1 MRILR
6 PILSV
11 ATAAAVFLALIIAA
25 PAASAN
31 KRDIVVWVPKGFK
44 PAASAALPASVDGH
58 RVRILVRDMS
68 NLQQRLLSG
77 NPGNAPDVVFIDA
90 SRTGELASA
99 ALISPIELDRGTRR
113 TLTKAAVDGFRFGF
127 NIYGVPMQTQN
138 VAMVTNADLV
148 PQAPNT
154 FRQLRRVALQ
164 LQRQDRVSIPLALG
178 QDPQSPAAEALYP
191 LFAGLGGFIFGTN
204 AGGSLDPTKVGIDNA
219 AFRKNS
225 GQIDTWNSTGLVNS
239 TITTKQAREAFLEGR
254 APFWIAAP
262 TDIEAL
268 TKVTFRYRISAV
280 PRIVKGQRT
289 SPLMRSHGFAVTTF
303 ARQHNVLAP
312 ARALVTQVAPGARA
326 QRAFAGASPL
336 VGLPAN
342 RNAAANV
349 SNRQLVAFGAAA
361 GGAVPYPNIAQWG
374 LASTA
379 WVEAWRASTRG
390 ANAEPPATP
399 AAQAFATARTVV
411 RQGAAAGRSLQAGVG
426 DLVSVGRVA
435 GR

>member
-1 MRILR
+1 VRIFR

-11 ATAAAVFLALIIAA
+11 ATAAVLFLALLIAA
-25 PAASAN
+25 PSALAN

-44 PAASAALPASVDGH
+44 PAASAALPAAVDGH

-68 NLQQRLLSG
+68 NLAERLLSG
-77 NPGNAPDVVFIDA
+77 NPQNAPDVLFIDA
-90 SRTGELASA
+90 SRTGDLASA
-99 ALISPIELDRGTRR
+99 ALVSPIELDRGTRR
-113 TLTKAAVDGFRFGF
+113 TLIKPAVDGFRFGF

-148 PQAPNT
+148 PQAPQT
-154 FRQLRRVALQ
+154 FRQLRRFALQ
-164 LQRQDRVSIPLALG
+164 LQRQGRVSMPLALG
-178 QDPQSPAAEALYP
+178 QDPSSPAAEALYP
-191 LFAGLGGFIFGTN
+191 LFAGLGGFVFGTN

-225 GQIDTWNSTGLVNS
+225 GQIDTWNATGLLNS
-239 TITTKQAREAFLEGR
+239 AITTKQAREAFLAGR

-262 TDIEAL
+262 TDISDL

-312 ARALVTQVAPGARA
+312 ARKLVTEVAPGARA
-326 QRAFAGASPL
+326 QRAFAEASPL

-349 SNRQLVAFGAAA
+349 ANRQLVAFGAAA
-361 GGAVPYPNIAQWG
+361 GRAVPYPNISQWG
-374 LASTA
+374 PASIA
-379 WVEAWRASTRG
+379 WLDAWRASTRG
-390 ANAEPPATP
+390 VDAEPAAVP
-399 AAQAFATARTVV
+399 AAESFAAARTAV
-411 RQGAAAGRSLQAGVG
+411 RQGGRSSPSPPGPVEQGASAG
-426 DLVSVGRVA
+426 SR
-435 GR
+435 